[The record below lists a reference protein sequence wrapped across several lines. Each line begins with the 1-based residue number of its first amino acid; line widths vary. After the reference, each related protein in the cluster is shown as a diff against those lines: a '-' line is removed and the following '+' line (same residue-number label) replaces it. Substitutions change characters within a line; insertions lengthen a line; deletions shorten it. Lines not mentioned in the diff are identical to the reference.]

1 MNRQK
6 QFSTTSRNRLSDRDI
21 MLDLLMTEKHLSSL
35 YDHGVMEAASPM
47 VSNTFERLQAD
58 THDSIR
64 AIFAAMQQRGWYN
77 PEQEANKQRRSQSS
91 PKQTGQSFNQT
102 ADSKYAVTSGSRKLG
117 RHLPSG
123 QRQGKSGIF
132 TNRKP
137 ETQLEM

>member
-6 QFSTTSRNRLSDRDI
+6 QSSTTSRNRLSDRD
-21 MLDLLMTEKHLSSL
+21 MVLDLLMTEKHLSHL
-35 YDHGVMEAASPM
+35 YDHGVMEATSPM

-77 PEQEANKQRRSQSS
+77 PEQEANNQRTKGM
-91 PKQTGQSFNQT
+91 PKQISRSFNQT
-102 ADSKYAVTSGSRKLG
+102 ADSKYAVTSGSRGLG
-117 RHLPSG
+117 RHFPPG

-137 ETQLEM
+137 ETQPEM